1 MKDKKKRMT
10 LGYIWGVTDPSSV
23 WGGKEP
29 SEKVRKVAFIL
40 GIIFTVITALS
51 HFFIPAMA
59 AVHPVFVGLSLLC
72 WVVNFCI
79 FTVRYDVKE
88 AGIVALVILAIIF
101 ILT

>member
-40 GIIFTVITALS
+40 GIIFTVITAIS
-51 HFFIPAMA
+51 HFLIPAMA
-59 AVHPVFVGLSLLC
+59 SVHPVFVVLSLLC